1 MQSLEMKKP
10 QSGNSEVLKSSQ
22 NSMGG
27 KMHLTDMVNIAHKN
41 PLSHA
46 EPTMSSREIAEL
58 TGKQHKNVKRD
69 IENMLHDLEEDTLK
83 FEHIYFDS
91 MNRKQ
96 TEYLLDRDHTEC
108 LLTGYS
114 AKSRMKVI
122 KRWHELEESNQPKLP
137 VTYKEALLALVQ
149 AEEEKEQLQLENQEQ
164 SKEIDD
170 LKCLFKQGSTIAAFC
185 KMLNG
190 VNTQQVNA
198 FLSSKQWLYRDKR
211 GWRVASY
218 ARDRYLTETQDEV
231 SPHGREAFI
240 TYKVALLQSGA
251 QRLYEMYR
259 DGKLPMKK
267 TWDGGFTHLK
277 FDRPVAEVH

>member
-1 MQSLEMKKP
+1 MILVHDNTSKQAPVIHTGEL
-10 QSGNSEVLKSSQ
+10 
-22 NSMGG
+22 
-27 KMHLTDMVNIAHKN
+27 
-41 PLSHA
+41 
-46 EPTMSSREIAEL
+46 TMSSREIAEL
-58 TGKQHKNVKRD
+58 TGKRHDNVMRD
-69 IENMLHDLEEDTLK
+69 I
-83 FEHIYFDS
+83 DS
-91 MNRKQ
+91 MLKDLYQEMSSNLSYLEKQ
-96 TEYLLDRDHTEC
+96 GLKLDFNDFTKRRSCFWLDRDHTEC

-198 FLSSKQWLYRDKR
+198 FLSSKQWLFRDKR